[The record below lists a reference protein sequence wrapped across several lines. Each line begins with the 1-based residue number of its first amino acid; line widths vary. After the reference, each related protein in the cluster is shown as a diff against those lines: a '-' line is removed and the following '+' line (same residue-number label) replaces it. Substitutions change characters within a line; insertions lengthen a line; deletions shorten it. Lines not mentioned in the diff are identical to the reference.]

1 MTQFNEEVP
10 FLFLSDFGS
19 ATSLFTFLSHFE
31 QEVFLF
37 SLWLCESISFLSTFW
52 RLLTLGAMVAIF
64 VDDVESLLNTELELL
79 AFDKQ
84 YSWTIFLT
92 YDSVSEAVAEDMLLG
107 RRTATGFPIVGSCST
122 PAI

>member
-1 MTQFNEEVP
+1 M
-10 FLFLSDFGS
+10 
-19 ATSLFTFLSHFE
+19 
-31 QEVFLF
+31 
-37 SLWLCESISFLSTFW
+37 
-52 RLLTLGAMVAIF
+52 AIF

-79 AFDKQ
+79 AFDKR